1 MKVSAHA
8 RFDFD
13 EGEHSMRNDMKIAV
27 VGTGAMGSV
36 YAGLLA
42 SAGNEVW
49 AIDTWR
55 EHIDAIRE
63 RGLRIEGA
71 SGDRTVRLDATTDA
85 TDPGPCDL
93 VIIATKADGVASA
106 AASIGPLLGDDTL
119 VLTIQNGLGA
129 AERICRHLPPDNVL
143 LGVAGG
149 FGASIRAPG
158 HAHHNGMELIRLG
171 ELGGGS
177 TERLERIGGVWRDAG
192 FNVRCFDDI
201 NQLVWEKFVCNVTY
215 SGSCTIF
222 ECTIAGVQGNEHA
235 WQVASG
241 CAAEAYAAGVAKGVH
256 FSFDDP
262 VAHVREFGRKI
273 PNSRPSMLQD
283 YLARRPS
290 EIDAING
297 MVPVVAREAGTV
309 APYNEVVTAIVKA
322 KERAIGVERRP

>member
-1 MKVSAHA
+1 
-8 RFDFD
+8 
-13 EGEHSMRNDMKIAV
+13 MKIAV
-27 VGTGAMGSV
+27 VGAGAMGSV

-42 SAGNEVW
+42 CAGNEVW

-55 EHIDAIRE
+55 EHVDAIRTK
-63 RGLRIEGA
+63 GLRVEGA
-71 SGDRTVRLDATTDA
+71 SGDRTVRVDATTD
-85 TDPGPCDL
+85 TSEPGPCDL

-106 AASIGPLLGDDTL
+106 AASIGPLLRSDSL

-149 FGASIRAPG
+149 FGASMRAPG
-158 HAHHNGMELIRLG
+158 HAHHNGMELVRLG
-171 ELGGGS
+171 ELDGGI
-177 TERLERIGGVWRDAG
+177 TERLERVGRVWRDAG
-192 FNVRCFDDI
+192 FNVKCFDDI

-222 ECTIAGVQGNEHA
+222 ECTIAEVQGNEHA

-241 CAAEAYAAGVAKGVH
+241 CAAEAHAAGVAKGVH

-262 VAHVREFGRKI
+262 IAHVREFGRKI

-283 YLARRPS
+283 YLAGRPS

-297 MVPVVAREAGTV
+297 MVPVAAREVGTA

-322 KERAIGVERRP
+322 KERARAVEGRT

>member
-1 MKVSAHA
+1 
-8 RFDFD
+8 
-13 EGEHSMRNDMKIAV
+13 MKIAV
-27 VGTGAMGSV
+27 VGAGAMGSV

-63 RGLRIEGA
+63 RGLRVEGA
-71 SGDRTVRLDATTDA
+71 SGDRTVRVDATTDA
-85 TDPGPCDL
+85 SEPGPCDL

-106 AASIGPLLGDDTL
+106 AASIGPLLGDHTL

-149 FGASIRAPG
+149 FGASIRGPG

-171 ELGGGS
+171 ELGGGI
-177 TERLERIGGVWRDAG
+177 TERLERVGGVWRDAG

-215 SGSCTIF
+215 SGSCTVF
-222 ECTIAGVQGNEHA
+222 ECTIAGVQANEHA
-235 WQVASG
+235 WQVASN
-241 CAAEAYAAGVAKGVH
+241 CAAEAFAAGVAKGVR

-273 PNSRPSMLQD
+273 PHSRPSMLQD
-283 YLARRPS
+283 YLAKRPS

-297 MVPVVAREAGTV
+297 MVPVVAREVGTA

-322 KERAIGVERRP
+322 KERAIGLEPRP

>member
-1 MKVSAHA
+1 
-8 RFDFD
+8 
-13 EGEHSMRNDMKIAV
+13 MKIAV

-49 AIDTWR
+49 AIDTWQ
-55 EHIDAIRE
+55 EHIDAIRA
-63 RGLRIEGA
+63 RGLRVEGA
-71 SGDRTVRLDATTDA
+71 SGDRTVGVHATTD
-85 TDPGPCDL
+85 TSEPGPCDL

-106 AASIGPLLGDDTL
+106 AASIGPLLGNDTL

-149 FGASIRAPG
+149 FGASIRGPG
-158 HAHHNGMELIRLG
+158 HAHHNGMELVRLG
-171 ELGGGS
+171 ELGGGI
-177 TERLERIGGVWRDAG
+177 TERLERVGDVWRDAG

-222 ECTIAGVQGNEHA
+222 ECTIAGVQANDHA

-241 CAAEAYAAGVAKGVH
+241 CAGEAYEAGVAKGVR

-262 VAHVREFGRKI
+262 VAHVCEFGRKI
-273 PNSRPSMLQD
+273 PDSRPSMLQD
-283 YLARRPS
+283 YLAKRPS

-297 MVPVVAREAGTV
+297 MVPVVAREVGTE

-322 KERAIGVERRP
+322 KERAIGLEPRP

>member
-1 MKVSAHA
+1 
-8 RFDFD
+8 
-13 EGEHSMRNDMKIAV
+13 MKIAV
-27 VGTGAMGSV
+27 VGAGAMGSV

-55 EHIDAIRE
+55 EHIDAIRA
-63 RGLRIEGA
+63 RGLRVEGA
-71 SGDRTVRLDATTDA
+71 SGDRTVPLHATTD
-85 TDPGPCDL
+85 TSEPGPCDL

-106 AASIGPLLGDDTL
+106 AASIGPLLGNDTL

-149 FGASIRAPG
+149 FGASIRGPG
-158 HAHHNGMELIRLG
+158 HAHHNGMELVRLG
-171 ELGGGS
+171 ELRGGN
-177 TERLERIGGVWRDAG
+177 TERLERVGGVWRDAG

-222 ECTIAGVQGNEHA
+222 ECTIAGVQANDHA

-241 CAAEAYAAGVAKGVH
+241 CAAEAYEAGVAKGVH

-262 VAHVREFGRKI
+262 VTHVREFGRKI

-283 YLARRPS
+283 YLAKRPS

-297 MVPVVAREAGTV
+297 MVPVVAREVGTA

-322 KERAIGVERRP
+322 KERANGLEPRP

>member
-1 MKVSAHA
+1 
-8 RFDFD
+8 
-13 EGEHSMRNDMKIAV
+13 MKIAV

-49 AIDTWR
+49 AVDTWK
-55 EHIDAIRE
+55 EHIDAIRAH
-63 RGLRIEGA
+63 GLRVEGA
-71 SGDRTVRLDATTDA
+71 SGGRTVRLDATTDA
-85 TDPGPCDL
+85 SEPGPCDL

-149 FGASIRAPG
+149 FGASIRGPG
-158 HAHHNGMELIRLG
+158 HAHHNGMELVRLG
-171 ELGGGS
+171 ELGGGI
-177 TERLERIGGVWRDAG
+177 TERLERVGNVWRDAG

-235 WQVASG
+235 WQVASN

-262 VAHVREFGRKI
+262 IEHVREFGRKI
-273 PNSRPSMLQD
+273 PHSRPSMLQD
-283 YLARRPS
+283 YLAKRPS

-297 MVPVVAREAGTV
+297 MVPVVAREVGTA

-322 KERAIGVERRP
+322 KERANAVEQRP

>member
-1 MKVSAHA
+1 
-8 RFDFD
+8 
-13 EGEHSMRNDMKIAV
+13 MKIAV

-42 SAGNEVW
+42 AAGNEVW

-55 EHIDAIRE
+55 EHIDAIRT
-63 RGLRIEGA
+63 RGLRVEGA
-71 SGDRTVRLDATTDA
+71 SGDRTVRLDATADA
-85 TDPGPCDL
+85 SEPGPCDL
-93 VIIATKADGVASA
+93 VIIATKAHGVESA
-106 AASIGPLLGDDTL
+106 AASIEPLLGSDTL

-149 FGASIRAPG
+149 FGASIRGPG

-171 ELGGGS
+171 ELGGGI
-177 TERLERIGGVWRDAG
+177 TERLERIGRVWRDAG

-201 NQLVWEKFVCNVTY
+201 HQLVWEKFVCNVTF

-222 ECTIAGVQGNEHA
+222 ECTIGGVIENEQA
-235 WQVASG
+235 WKVASN

-262 VAHVREFGRKI
+262 VAHVRQFGAKI

-283 YLARRPS
+283 YLAKRAS
-290 EIDAING
+290 EIDSINA
-297 MVPVVAREAGTV
+297 MVPVVAREVGTA

-322 KERAIGVERRP
+322 KELAFTVEPGQ

>member
-1 MKVSAHA
+1 
-8 RFDFD
+8 
-13 EGEHSMRNDMKIAV
+13 MKIAV

-49 AIDTWR
+49 AIDTWQ
-55 EHIDAIRE
+55 EHIDAIRA
-63 RGLRIEGA
+63 RGLRVEGA

-85 TDPGPCDL
+85 SEPGPCDL
-93 VIIATKADGVASA
+93 VIIATKADGVAAA
-106 AASIGPLLGDDTL
+106 AASIKPLLRDDSL

-149 FGASIRAPG
+149 FGASIRGPG
-158 HAHHNGMELIRLG
+158 HAHHNGMELVRLG
-171 ELGGGS
+171 ELGGGT
-177 TERLERIGGVWRDAG
+177 TERLERVGGVWRDAG
-192 FNVRCFDDI
+192 FNVKCFDDI

-222 ECTIAGVQGNEHA
+222 ECTIAGVQANEHA
-235 WQVASG
+235 WKVASS
-241 CAAEAYAAGVAKGVH
+241 CAAEAYAAGVAQGVH

-262 VAHVREFGRKI
+262 VAHVREFGQKI

-283 YLARRPS
+283 YMAKRPS

-297 MVPVVAREAGTV
+297 MVPVVAREVGTA

-322 KERAIGVERRP
+322 KERAIGLEPRP

>member
-1 MKVSAHA
+1 
-8 RFDFD
+8 
-13 EGEHSMRNDMKIAV
+13 MKIAV

-49 AIDTWR
+49 AIDTWQ
-55 EHIDAIRE
+55 EHIDAIRA
-63 RGLRIEGA
+63 RGLRVEGA
-71 SGDRTVRLDATTDA
+71 SGDRTVRIDATTDA
-85 TDPGPCDL
+85 SEPGPCNL

-106 AASIGPLLGDDTL
+106 AASIGPLLGNDTL

-149 FGASIRAPG
+149 FGASIRGPG
-158 HAHHNGMELIRLG
+158 HAHHNGMELVRLG
-171 ELGGGS
+171 ELGGGI
-177 TERLERIGGVWRDAG
+177 TERLERVGGVWRDAG
-192 FNVRCFDDI
+192 FNVKCFDDI

-222 ECTIAGVQGNEHA
+222 ECTIAGVQANEHA

-241 CAAEAYAAGVAKGVH
+241 CAAEAWEAGVAKGVR

-283 YLARRPS
+283 YLAKRPS

-297 MVPVVAREAGTV
+297 MVPVVAREVGTE

-322 KERAIGVERRP
+322 KERATGLAPRP

>member
-1 MKVSAHA
+1 
-8 RFDFD
+8 
-13 EGEHSMRNDMKIAV
+13 
-27 VGTGAMGSV
+27 MGSV

-55 EHIDAIRE
+55 EHVDAIRTK
-63 RGLRIEGA
+63 GLRVEGA
-71 SGDRTVRLDATTDA
+71 SGDRTVRVDATTD
-85 TDPGPCDL
+85 TSEPGPCDL

-106 AASIGPLLGDDTL
+106 AASIGPLLRSDSL

-149 FGASIRAPG
+149 FGASMRAPG
-158 HAHHNGMELIRLG
+158 HAHHNGMELVRLG
-171 ELGGGS
+171 ELDGGI
-177 TERLERIGGVWRDAG
+177 TERLERVGRVWRDAG
-192 FNVRCFDDI
+192 FNVKCFDDI

-222 ECTIAGVQGNEHA
+222 ECTIAEVQGNEHA
-235 WQVASG
+235 WQVASS
-241 CAAEAYAAGVAKGVH
+241 CAAEAHAAGVAKGVH

-262 VAHVREFGRKI
+262 IAHVREFGRKI

-283 YLARRPS
+283 YLAGRPS

-297 MVPVVAREAGTV
+297 MVPVVAREVGTA

-322 KERAIGVERRP
+322 KERARAVEGRT

>member
-1 MKVSAHA
+1 MTKNTLKV
-8 RFDFD
+8 
-13 EGEHSMRNDMKIAV
+13 AV
-27 VGTGAMGSV
+27 VGAGAMGSV

-42 SAGNEVW
+42 SAGNDVW
-49 AIDTWR
+49 AIDTWK
-55 EHIDAIRE
+55 EHIDAIRA
-63 RGLRIEGA
+63 RGLRVEGA

-85 TDPGPCDL
+85 SDPGPCDL

-106 AASIGPLLGDDTL
+106 AASIGPLLRDDTL

-129 AERICRHLPPDNVL
+129 ADRICRHLPPDNVL

-149 FGASIRAPG
+149 FGASIRGPG
-158 HAHHNGMELIRLG
+158 HAHHNGMELVRLG
-171 ELGGGS
+171 ELGGGI
-177 TERLERIGGVWRDAG
+177 TERLERVGSVWRDAG
-192 FNVRCFDDI
+192 FNVKCFDDI

-222 ECTIAGVQGNEHA
+222 ECTIAGVQANEHA
-235 WQVASG
+235 WEVASR

-262 VAHVREFGRKI
+262 VAHVRGFGRKI

-283 YLARRPS
+283 FLAKRPS

-297 MVPVVAREAGTV
+297 MVPVVAREVGTA

-322 KERAIGVERRP
+322 KERAIGLEPRP